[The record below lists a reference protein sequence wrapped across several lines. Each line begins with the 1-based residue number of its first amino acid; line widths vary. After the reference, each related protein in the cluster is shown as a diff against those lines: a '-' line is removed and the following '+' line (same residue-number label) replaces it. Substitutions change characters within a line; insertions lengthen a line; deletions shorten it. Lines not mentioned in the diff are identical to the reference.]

1 MCIRDSIGLTLY
13 SLDRFIEGDIEEM
26 IDSLQASD
34 MAQRLKEAHI
44 D

>member
-1 MCIRDSIGLTLY
+1 VTDHRIGLTLY

-34 MAQRLKEAHI
+34 MAQRLKEANVA
-44 D
+44 